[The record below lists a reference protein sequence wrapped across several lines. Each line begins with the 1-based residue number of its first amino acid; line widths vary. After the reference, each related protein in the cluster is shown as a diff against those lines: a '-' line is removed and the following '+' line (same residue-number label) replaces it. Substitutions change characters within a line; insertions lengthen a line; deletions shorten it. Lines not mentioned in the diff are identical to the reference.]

1 MGPGILT
8 GQRCYEFHKRI
19 SRRCISSGV
28 CHLPGLESIHFI
40 SAGARRRERPRPV
53 PFVLI
58 GRSWYNGRRLSSLS
72 LPPAAAA
79 PSHRQLRDATVGRR
93 AVHSLV
99 GLAVGYVTVATVS
112 VVGRGVDAAIV
123 GPALV
128 KEVGVRIGRLT
139 EATHASSLS
148 RCASVEPALVAVAA
162 RGVTGQGVA
171 AGVAGVLSL
180 TLRRT
185 QNQRSSAKRRKVQR
199 RETQC

>member
-1 MGPGILT
+1 MHG
-8 GQRCYEFHKRI
+8 
-19 SRRCISSGV
+19 
-28 CHLPGLESIHFI
+28 
-40 SAGARRRERPRPV
+40 
-53 PFVLI
+53 
-58 GRSWYNGRRLSSLS
+58 
-72 LPPAAAA
+72 
-79 PSHRQLRDATVGRR
+79 
-93 AVHSLV
+93 LV
-99 GLAVGYVTVATVS
+99 GLAVGHVTVATVS

-128 KEVGVRIGRLT
+128 KEVGVRVGRLT

-185 QNQRSSAKRRKVQR
+185 QSQRRSARRRKVER
-199 RETQC
+199 RETKC